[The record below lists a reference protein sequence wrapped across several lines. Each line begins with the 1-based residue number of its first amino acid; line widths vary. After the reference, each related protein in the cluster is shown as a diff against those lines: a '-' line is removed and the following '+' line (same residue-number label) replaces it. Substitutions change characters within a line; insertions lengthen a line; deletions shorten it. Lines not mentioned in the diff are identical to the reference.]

1 MKIIRILRIL
11 AMVAVLSIFTG
22 GYLYYAS
29 LQEAAYKKEE
39 RMSYSYALTTKNHV
53 DSFLTRNLEAVR
65 AMANS
70 EAFTEVLKTRGK
82 TAIEEANKVLD
93 NFREAFGV
101 SVCYLMDEKGAVIVS
116 SNRDSPSSF
125 VGKNYSFRPYFKRSI
140 NGPSAVYMAV
150 GVTSSERGIYV
161 SYPVYIQKSEEPRG
175 VAVMKLNMDIIEK
188 ELSADN
194 EGIWLLTAPNGV
206 IFASNYKDWI
216 NHLLWKV
223 SESEISEIAE
233 SKQFGKGPW
242 EWTGLEPAENIN
254 RMVDRSGNKFLF
266 SKIALDNYPGWN
278 IIYLSGIN
286 SALKDFSAPFT
297 EKNGFLIMIFFLF
310 IGSLVFFLFRK
321 ANREIA
327 EKKKLEDELT
337 ESERKLSTLMDN
349 LPGMAY
355 RCANDKDWTSLFVSK
370 GCVKL
375 TGYQPQDLIGNNKI
389 AFNDI
394 IHPDDR
400 EKVWNDVQLYISA
413 KKRYQLVYRIV
424 TALGELK
431 WVHEQGTGI
440 YSPEGNLMFLE
451 GFISDITKRREADE
465 EIKKAK
471 EAAEA
476 ANTAKSEFLANMSH
490 EIRTPLNGVIGFT
503 DMLLDSSL
511 TEDQSDLAGTI
522 KKSGEALLALVNQI
536 LDFSKI
542 EAGEFEIEEIDFDP
556 ELIAYDVCELIKPK
570 IGVKPVEILC
580 HIGDNLLSHV
590 KGDPLRF
597 RQVLTN
603 LMGNAPKF
611 TESGEIE
618 LSLDIEE
625 EKGELIK
632 LHTKI
637 RDTGIGI
644 PQDKLSII
652 FEPFRQ
658 ADGSVTRKYG
668 GTGLGLSICKKISN
682 LMGGDVWVE
691 SEAGKGS
698 IFHFTAWFKKTEA
711 KTAKRVAPVSLS
723 GKRVLM
729 LDDNMANLEILK
741 HILESAGMKAVAL
754 MNGNDVLPVLEKAVE
769 GKEPFDLFL
778 SDIQMPGMSGY
789 EVARRIRDAGEIFAG
804 ISLIALSS
812 LVERD
817 AKKCESAGFD
827 GFLSKPIMRDKLFQ
841 MIERVIGA
849 KQEIKSEDPGTG
861 RKIMTQYSLKEDIKA
876 SVRILLVEDNPV
888 NQKLAGMMLSKAGY
902 HVEIAGN
909 GLEAVEKYAASPGD
923 FDLIF
928 MDVQMPVMD
937 GMEATKAIRKKGFT
951 DIPIV
956 AMTAHAIK
964 GYRDECLGAGM
975 NDYVTKPIKRE
986 LVFEILEK
994 YVFTKKKFLPGN
1006 VPAVLV

>member
-1 MKIIRILRIL
+1 MKILRIL
-11 AMVAVLSIFTG
+11 SILAIFAVLSVFAG
-22 GYLYYAS
+22 GYLYYSS
-29 LQEAAYKKEE
+29 LHEAANKKIE
-39 RMSYSYALTTKNHV
+39 RMNYSYALATKNHI
-53 DSFLTRNLEAVR
+53 DSFLTKNLESVR
-65 AMANS
+65 ALAS
-70 EAFTEVLKTRGK
+70 SKELIAALKNPGK
-82 TAIEEANKVLD
+82 GAIEDANTILD

-101 SVCYLMDEKGAVIVS
+101 SVCYLMDAKGTTMAS

-125 VGKNYSFRPYFKRSI
+125 VGKNYSFRPDFKKSI
-140 NGPSAVYMAV
+140 NGPQAVYMAV
-150 GVTSSERGIYV
+150 GVTSSERGVYV
-161 SYPVYIQKSEEPRG
+161 SYPVYIQKNEEPRG
-175 VAVMKLNMDIIEK
+175 VAVMKLNIDLLEK
-188 ELSADN
+188 DLSAN
-194 EGIWLLTAPNGV
+194 IEGIWLLTSPNGV
-206 IFASNYKDWI
+206 IFSSNYKEWI
-216 NHLLWKV
+216 HYLLWKV
-223 SESEISEIAE
+223 PESDISQIAE

-242 EWTGLEPAENIN
+242 EWTGLEPAENTN
-254 RMVDRSGNKFLF
+254 HLVDKSGRTFLF
-266 SKIALDNYPGWN
+266 TKIAIDNYPEWN
-278 IIYLSGIN
+278 IFYLTSIK
-286 SALKDFSAPFT
+286 STLTSFSAPFA
-297 EKNGFLIMIFFLF
+297 EKSGFIILILCFFT
-310 IGSLVFFLFRK
+310 GSFVFFLYRK

-355 RCANDKDWTSLFVSK
+355 RCAKDKDWTMLFVSK

-375 TGYQPQDLIGNNKI
+375 TGYQPDDLIGNNKI

-400 EKVWNDVQLYISA
+400 KNVWDDVQLYISE

-424 TALGELK
+424 TALGDIK
-431 WVHEQGTGI
+431 WVHEQGEGV
-440 YSPEGNLMFLE
+440 YSPEGNLIFLE
-451 GFISDITKRREADE
+451 GFISDITKRMKADE

-471 EAAEA
+471 EAAES
-476 ANTAKSEFLANMSH
+476 ANMAKSEFLANMSH

-503 DMLLDSSL
+503 DMLLDSTL
-511 TEDQSDLAGTI
+511 TEDQTDLAGMI
-522 KKSGEALLALVNQI
+522 KKSGESLLALVNQI

-542 EAGEFEIEEIDFDP
+542 EAGELDIEEIDFDP

-580 HIGDNLLSHV
+580 HIGDNLHSHV

-625 EKGELIK
+625 EKDQLIK
-632 LHTKI
+632 LHATI

-644 PQDKLSII
+644 PEDKLSVI
-652 FEPFRQ
+652 FEPFKQ

-698 IFHFTAWFKKTEA
+698 VFHFTAWFKKSEA
-711 KTAKRVAPVSLS
+711 KRAKRVAPVSLS
-723 GKRVLM
+723 GRKALL
-729 LDDNMANLEILK
+729 LDDNRANLDILK
-741 HILESAGMKAVAL
+741 HVIESAGMHVVAL
-754 MNGNDVLPVLEKAVE
+754 MNGNEVLSVLEKAFE
-769 GKEPFDLFL
+769 SKSPFDLLL

-789 EVARRIRDAGEIFAG
+789 EVARKIRDAGEMF
-804 ISLIALSS
+804 SELSVIALSS
-812 LVERD
+812 LIERD
-817 AKKCESAGFD
+817 AKKCEAAGFD
-827 GFLSKPIMRDKLFQ
+827 GFLSKPIRSDKLFQ
-841 MIERVIGA
+841 MIERVMAIRKGE
-849 KQEIKSEDPGTG
+849 KPEDSTKD
-861 RKIMTQYSLKEDIKA
+861 RKIMTQYSLKEELKTSA
-876 SVRILLVEDNPV
+876 RILLVEDNPV
-888 NQKLAGMMLSKAGY
+888 NQKLAGMMLGKAGY

-909 GLEAVEKYAASPGD
+909 GLEAVEKYMASPDD

-937 GMEATKAIRKKGFT
+937 GMEATKEIRKKGFK

-964 GYRDECLGAGM
+964 GYRDECLEAGM

-994 YVFTKKKFLPGN
+994 YVFTKKK
-1006 VPAVLV
+1006 